1 METKYYKAPLGVY
14 IVWHPKFEAGK
25 FYAEQLYSIFCR
37 DIEDPYASGIGIPTF
52 FRSAMPEGALQPISI
67 PYDEA
72 DKNAL
77 IVLIEENLILDEAW
91 NEYLANLHKDCPFT
105 SVNRFY
111 PVLFSK
117 EFSSSLRYIAVS
129 NYIKPY
135 EKVSSGLDDKQ
146 KQEAYASV
154 IKSAML
160 HELCRFMLGHNQADG
175 QDKNSGLAASPVNL
189 FLSHAKRD
197 GLEHALKFKEYIDK
211 HTQLSNFFDANDIAY
226 GSDWSQEIM
235 ASAANSALVVFQS
248 DEYAG
253 REWCRLEVLT
263 AKRNNCPIVVVNI
276 LKEGERRSFPYIGNV
291 PTITWNGDFKRILD
305 QVLLQVL
312 YNVFT
317 KKALEEAAEI
327 YQIQNDFILASQPEL
342 FSFVNILKA
351 QKKYGLNQVLVLYP
365 DPPLG
370 YEEITLLA
378 ELQPSVLFV
387 TPTYLPLLDQQP
399 I

>member
-1 METKYYKAPLGVY
+1 MEIKYYKAPLAVY
-14 IVWHPKFEAGK
+14 IIWHPGFEAGK
-25 FYAEQLYSIFCR
+25 LYAEQLYSAFCR
-37 DIEDPYASGIGIPTF
+37 DIEDAYASGIGIPTF
-52 FRSAMPEGALQPISI
+52 FRSAVPEGSLHPIPI

-72 DKNAL
+72 EKNAL
-77 IVLIEENLILDEAW
+77 IVLVEENLILDDAW
-91 NEYLANLHKDCPFT
+91 NEYIADLHKDCPFT
-105 SVNRFY
+105 SSNRFY

-117 EFSSSLRYIAVS
+117 EYSSSLRFIAVS

-135 EKVSSGLDDKQ
+135 EKVQQAQDDTQ
-146 KQEAYASV
+146 LAQLNAAV

-160 HELCRFMLGHNQADG
+160 HELCRFMLGHKRIDG
-175 QDKNSGLAASPVNL
+175 EENTGLAASPVNL

-197 GLEHALKFKEYIDK
+197 GLEHALQFKKYIDT

-226 GSDWSQEIM
+226 GSDWSEEIM

-305 QVLLQVL
+305 QVLHQVL

-317 KKALEEAAEI
+317 KQALEAAAKTYKI
-327 YQIQNDFILASQPEL
+327 HNDFILASQPEL

-351 QKKYGLNQVLVLYP
+351 QKKYDLSQVLVLYP

-370 YEEITLLA
+370 YEEIALLA

-387 TPTYLPLLDQQP
+387 TPTYLPLLEQQP
-399 I
+399 L